1 MHDTLTKAE
10 AYVCDAA
17 LIVQIYL
24 LERIGGEIF
33 VAVFREA
40 LPGRVAWFE
49 SGAGNRTADGVA
61 AILLSCSDNAKSC
74 LMISDF
80 CDLLAFLG

>member
-1 MHDTLTKAE
+1 
-10 AYVCDAA
+10 VCDAA
-17 LIVQIYL
+17 LIVQVYL
-24 LERIGGEIF
+24 LERIGGGTF

-40 LPGRVAWFE
+40 LPGRAAWFE
-49 SGAGNRTADGVA
+49 SGTGNRTADAVA
-61 AILLSCSDNAKSC
+61 EILFSPSDNANSC